1 MVFNGI
7 MKQGCT
13 RVNRKFCLGTII
25 L

>member
-13 RVNRKFCLGTII
+13 RVDRKFCLGTII